1 MIGNILF
8 GEMIGNI
15 LLGETAVIS
24 SLMSDDNQAIY
35 APG

>member
-24 SLMSDDNQAIY
+24 SLMSDDN
-35 APG
+35 